1 MSLYRGP
8 LHWPTALEG
17 WDKRLV
23 SWGQPGLQILIHYTT
38 HTHAC
43 KCGVH
48 SHSTW
53 QKFQRTSGN
62 SLKRTGET
70 HSYTIGYFQDRQAV
84 FTQVKKHMSLQLLFT
99 PSSVH
104 KKILGWYAHNEHSSI
119 TITARLAELK
129 MRVNLATKRISVIQQ
144 VGQLTLLNSALRNDK
159 DGETSFFN
167 MCVKVKMIKIQLH
180 TLYTK

>member
-1 MSLYRGP
+1 
-8 LHWPTALEG
+8 
-17 WDKRLV
+17 
-23 SWGQPGLQILIHYTT
+23 
-38 HTHAC
+38 
-43 KCGVH
+43 
-48 SHSTW
+48 
-53 QKFQRTSGN
+53 
-62 SLKRTGET
+62 
-70 HSYTIGYFQDRQAV
+70 
-84 FTQVKKHMSLQLLFT
+84 MSLQLLFT

-104 KKILGWYAHNEHSSI
+104 KKILGCYAHNEHSSI

-129 MRVNLATKRISVIQQ
+129 MRVNLATKRTSVIQQ